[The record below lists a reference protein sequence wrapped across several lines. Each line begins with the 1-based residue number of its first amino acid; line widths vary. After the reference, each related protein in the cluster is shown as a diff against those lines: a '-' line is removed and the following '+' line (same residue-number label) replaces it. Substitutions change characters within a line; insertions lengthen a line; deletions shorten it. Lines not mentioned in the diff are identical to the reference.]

1 MKELLVFGEEEILDV
16 TVDDRL
22 KTTRNVIVVIL
33 LLFQVSD

>member
-1 MKELLVFGEEEILDV
+1 MKELLVFGEEEVLDV